1 MQKITILA
9 LHLDYGG
16 IEKYI
21 SYLCKMFENK
31 YDIEIICTYKFQPK
45 PAFDFSNKIKIR
57 YLIEDNLNDLSIK
70 ELLKKKEF
78 FKIVKEISRRIKIKK
93 LSYKLNKQ
101 AVQSLD
107 TDYLITTRTFHNK
120 IVNKYAK
127 KGITKI
133 ATEHNHHNNDKKYIN
148 NLVKSITNFDYFIV
162 CTKELYDYYKDI
174 VNPKCILIP
183 NPIIIDNNITSK
195 LNNKNIVSVGRLSPE
210 KGFEDLIDVME
221 IISKKDKDITLTIC
235 GDGYL
240 RNKVEEKI
248 KDLKLEKKVKLLGF
262 VKGKTLEN
270 AYVNSS
276 LYVMPS
282 ISECFGLVLLEAMQ
296 YGLPCISFDS
306 ASGARELLG
315 NNTGILI
322 KERNKELMA
331 STIIELLNNKKEL
344 TEYSKKSLKKVSN
357 YSIEK
362 TNEIWEK
369 EILKEKGL

>member
-21 SYLCKMFENK
+21 SYLCKMFEDK
-31 YDIEIICTYKFQPK
+31 YDVEIICTYKFQPK

-57 YLIEDNLNDLSIK
+57 YLIEDNLKDLSIK
-70 ELLKKKEF
+70 ELLKKKQF
-78 FKIVKEISRRIKIKK
+78 FKIIKEVSRRLKVKR

-101 AVQSLD
+101 AVKTLD
-107 TDYLITTRTFHNK
+107 TDYLITTREYHNK

-127 KGITKI
+127 KNIITI
-133 ATEHNHHNNDKKYIN
+133 ATEHNHHNNNKKYIN
-148 NLVKSITNFDYFIV
+148 NLVKSITNFDYFIL
-162 CTKELYDYYKDI
+162 CTKELYDYYKKI

-183 NPIIIDNNITSK
+183 NPVVIDNNITSK
-195 LNNKNIVSVGRLSPE
+195 LNNKNIVSVGRLSVE
-210 KGFEDLIDVME
+210 KGFEDLIDVMK
-221 IISKKDKDITLTIC
+221 IISEKDKEVTLTIC

-240 RNKVEEKI
+240 KNKIEAKI
-248 KDLKLEKKVKLLGF
+248 KSLNLEKKIKLLGF
-262 VKGKTLEN
+262 VKGKSLEE
-270 AYVNSS
+270 AYAKSS

-282 ISECFGLVLLEAMQ
+282 ISECFGLVLLEAMH

-322 KERNKELMA
+322 KDRNKEEMA
-331 STIIELLNNKKEL
+331 LKIIELLNNKKEL

-357 YSIEK
+357 YSLEK
-362 TNEIWEK
+362 INKMWEK
-369 EILKEKGL
+369 EILNHN